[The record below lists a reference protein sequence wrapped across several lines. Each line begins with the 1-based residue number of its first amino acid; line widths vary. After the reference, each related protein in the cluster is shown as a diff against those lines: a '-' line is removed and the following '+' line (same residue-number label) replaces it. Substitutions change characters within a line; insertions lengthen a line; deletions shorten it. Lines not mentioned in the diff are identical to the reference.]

1 VIRGTALTAQ
11 GQAQEGLILIRDGID
26 AIRSTGTNIA
36 RSRDLGMLAEAQHAL
51 GQIEDGL
58 ATVAEALAFV
68 EQTNEHYIEADL
80 YRLQGELTLD
90 SDAASQACNVELNAE
105 NCFQRAIKIAKRQQA
120 KSIELRA
127 STSLARLWQ
136 QQNKGQEA
144 LRLLSEV
151 YNWFSE
157 GFDTKDL
164 QEARALLA
172 ELG

>member
-1 VIRGTALTAQ
+1 MIRGTALTAQ

-36 RSRDLGMLAEAQHAL
+36 RSRDLGMFAEAQHAL

-58 ATVAEALAFV
+58 ATEAEALAFV

-120 KSIELRA
+120 RRRFVCYPRYTTGLAKG
-127 STSLARLWQ
+127 STPKICRRRGLCWTSWD
-136 QQNKGQEA
+136 ED
-144 LRLLSEV
+144 S
-151 YNWFSE
+151 
-157 GFDTKDL
+157 TIL
-164 QEARALLA
+164 QVCCT
-172 ELG
+172 